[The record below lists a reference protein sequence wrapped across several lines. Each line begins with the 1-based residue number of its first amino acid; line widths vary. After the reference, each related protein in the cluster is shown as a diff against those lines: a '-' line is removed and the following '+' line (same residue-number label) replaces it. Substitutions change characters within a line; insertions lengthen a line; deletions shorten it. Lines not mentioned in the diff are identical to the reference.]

1 MPVKDRLLMRPQHH
15 MITVPI
21 LMYHSI
27 SNQATRRFR
36 QFAVSPL
43 LFARHMNYLSRQA
56 YTPISVTRLVS
67 ALFAGGATNEALP
80 ERPVVITF
88 DDGFADFFSEAL
100 PILDQYGFTATLYV
114 TTAFV
119 NKTSCWLRHEGEA
132 ARPMLTWDQIAE
144 ISAHHIEIGAHSHR
158 HLQLDTLPQAL
169 AREEIALCKRILEDR
184 LGSTVHSFAYPFGYF
199 SPTARRFVRD
209 VGFTSA
215 CAVKHSLSSEA
226 SDPFALARLMVDPD
240 TDVEAFGALLNTGR
254 STSPLTTLY
263 RRVRTPIWQSIR
275 RSSAALAYCFQR
287 EQAIS

>member
-1 MPVKDRLLMRPQHH
+1 

-36 QFAVSPL
+36 QFAVPPL

-56 YTPISVTRLVS
+56 YTPISVTHLVNV
-67 ALFAGGATNEALP
+67 LFAGDTTSEALP

-88 DDGFADFFSEAL
+88 DDGFADFFREAL
-100 PILDQYGFTATLYV
+100 PILDQYGFTATLYI

-119 NKTSCWLRHEGEA
+119 NKASRWLGREGEA
-132 ARPMLTWDQIAE
+132 ARPMLNWDQIAE
-144 ISAHHIEIGAHSHR
+144 VSAHHIEIGAHSHR

-184 LGSTVHSFAYPFGYF
+184 LGSAIHSFAYPFGYS
-199 SPTARRFVRD
+199 SPTVRRFVRD
-209 VGFTSA
+209 TGFTSA
-215 CAVKHSLSSEA
+215 CAVKHSLSSEV
-226 SDPFALARLMVDPD
+226 SDPFALARLMVDPH
-240 TDVEAFGALLNTGR
+240 TDVEAFSALLNTGH
-254 STSPLTTLY
+254 STSQLTALY
-263 RRVRTPIWQSIR
+263 RRVCTPIWQPVR
-275 RSSAALAYCFQR
+275 RSSAALTHYFQR